1 MTQTAS
7 CPKCGSQ
14 DARSLSVVHESGL
27 SSVQTQTR
35 GAGCN
40 PLAILLFPII
50 GFWSLLFS
58 SFGKAR
64 TTGTVQSAASAKAGP
79 PVRKPLAF
87 SLFLAVVGLFLL
99 SGHTVLGVLLIAVG
113 VLSFYAAWTYNRRVH
128 PYQYQVWEQSAMCQR
143 CGTVFVADAARIT
156 LEAVTTGQLLADQQ
170 RKLVGAAQPV
180 LNRAQNFGEQMTQ
193 KAMQKSEAL
202 DAAAQRKVDGAFVE
216 SAVVESQV
224 KPETPGKE
232 N

>member
-7 CPKCGSQ
+7 CPKCGSD
-14 DARSLSVVHESGL
+14 DAKYLSVVHESGL
-27 SSVQTQTR
+27 SSVNTR
-35 GAGCN
+35 TEGAIYN
-40 PLAILLFPII
+40 HRAT
-50 GFWSLLFS
+50 
-58 SFGKAR
+58 KRNATTAT
-64 TTGTVQSAASAKAGP
+64 TTGTVQSATSAKASP
-79 PVRKPLAF
+79 PTRRALKFAF
-87 SLFLAVVGLFLL
+87 LLAVVGLVLL
-99 SGHTVLGVLLIAVG
+99 SRHTALGLLPLTAGILWLYV
-113 VLSFYAAWTYNRRVH
+113 AWTYNRRVH

-143 CGTVFVADAARIT
+143 CGTVFVPDATRIT

-170 RKLVGAAQPV
+170 RRLVSAAQPV
-180 LNRAQNFGEQMTQ
+180 VNRAQNFGEQMTQ

-224 KPETPGKE
+224 KPETPDKE